1 MTTTPDTTPLQAG
14 QPVLAP
20 RHLRAV
26 AGCYFVA
33 SFAAL
38 GLPPYLTEILPS
50 LGDEKARWAGLLYV
64 VPTVFSA
71 LGGPVW
77 GRLADRFGHKP
88 LLLRAQLGLTAAFL
102 LAGLADSLALF
113 TAALVLQG
121 VLGGTYA
128 ASTGYL
134 GAGIEDGAAMSRALT
149 LMQVAARASL
159 VAAPIAVG
167 ALSPWLPPQR
177 QYLALAVL
185 PLAAALML
193 TALPSPP
200 RSNPPR
206 SNRPRRNRPG
216 PSDAA
221 PTPRPAPE
229 PRGLARTHPVG
240 LYALEFGFVFSTV
253 ISFPYLVDLVQTAT
267 PEAPPGLA
275 GILFALP
282 HLCFLL
288 AAMPLHD
295 RLAHRPRTT
304 LAAGLALVAI
314 GLAGHA
320 PADTITGLVLVR
332 ICFGAGLTLG
342 LLGLSALTAAA
353 ARGRRPGSMF
363 GWVELFSK
371 AGAVASGLVATATNA
386 VWGPVGPVITGA
398 LAALVIAAG
407 LTLTVT
413 LTSRPFPSPDPG
425 AAHE

>member
-1 MTTTPDTTPLQAG
+1 MTANPTATPEAAPPQTDP
-14 QPVLAP
+14 PVLTP

-50 LGDEKARWAGLLYV
+50 LGDEEARWAGLLYV

-185 PLAAALML
+185 PLVAALML

-200 RSNPPR
+200 HSSPR
-206 SNRPRRNRPG
+206 SNQPD
-216 PSDAA
+216 PSDAV
-221 PTPRPAPE
+221 PAPA
-229 PRGLARTHPVG
+229 PAPDFRGLARKHPVG
-240 LYALEFGFVFSTV
+240 LYVLEFGFVFSTV

-267 PEAPPGLA
+267 PEAPAGLA
-275 GILFALP
+275 GLLFALP

-295 RLAHRPRTT
+295 RLAKRPRRT
-304 LAAGLALVAI
+304 LAVGLALVAI

-320 PADTITGLVLVR
+320 PADTIAGLVLVR

>member
-1 MTTTPDTTPLQAG
+1 
-14 QPVLAP
+14 AP

-38 GLPPYLTEILPS
+38 GLPPYLTEILPA
-50 LGDEKARWAGLLYV
+50 LGDEDGRWAGLLYV

-71 LGGPVW
+71 LGGPLW

-88 LLLRAQLGLTAAFL
+88 LLLRAQLGLTAAFV
-102 LAGLADSLALF
+102 LAGLADSLPLF
-113 TAALVLQG
+113 AAALVLQG

-134 GAGIEDGAAMSRALT
+134 GAAVPDRAAMSRALT

-177 QYLALAVL
+177 QYLVLAVL

-200 RSNPPR
+200 RNAGERQGRAPR
-206 SNRPRRNRPG
+206 EQARVARV
-216 PSDAA
+216 A
-221 PTPRPAPE
+221 
-229 PRGLARTHPVG
+229 ARTGLRGRHPVG
-240 LYALEFGFVFSTV
+240 LYLLEFGFVFSTV
-253 ISFPYLVDLVQTAT
+253 VSFPYLVDLVQQA
-267 PEAPPGLA
+267 APGAPAGLA
-275 GILFALP
+275 GALFALP

-295 RLAHRPRTT
+295 RLTRRPHTS
-304 LAAGLALVAI
+304 LVAGLALVSL
-314 GLAGHA
+314 GLLGHA
-320 PADTITGLVLVR
+320 TAATVTDLVLVR
-332 ICFGAGLTLG
+332 TCFGAGLTLG
-342 LLGLSALTAAA
+342 LVGLSALAAEA
-353 ARGRRPGSMF
+353 SRGRPPGSLF

-371 AGAVASGLVATATNA
+371 AGAVASGVVATVTNA
-386 VWGPVGPVITGA
+386 AWGPAGPVVAGAIAA
-398 LAALVIAAG
+398 LALAVGSTLVRP
-407 LTLTVT
+407 
-413 LTSRPFPSPDPG
+413 SRPLPST
-425 AAHE
+425 